1 MYLMTYKFNPRYI
14 FIQNVVIFSSKNLD
28 KIVQGNVIH
37 YNLNLEMIQISIST
51 IAWVVNYSIFTQQ
64 NTVLQQFSTRDD
76 FAPHPHHP
84 PGIFGDTSGN
94 ILGCH
99 KWGVLLASS
108 GLEVKDAG
116 KHPSMHRRAPIT
128 KNYAIQNVNRTEFE
142 KFQPTAYE
150 NE

>member
-64 NTVLQQFSTRDD
+64 NTVLQ
-76 FAPHPHHP
+76 
-84 PGIFGDTSGN
+84 
-94 ILGCH
+94 
-99 KWGVLLASS
+99 
-108 GLEVKDAG
+108 
-116 KHPSMHRRAPIT
+116 
-128 KNYAIQNVNRTEFE
+128 
-142 KFQPTAYE
+142 
-150 NE
+150 